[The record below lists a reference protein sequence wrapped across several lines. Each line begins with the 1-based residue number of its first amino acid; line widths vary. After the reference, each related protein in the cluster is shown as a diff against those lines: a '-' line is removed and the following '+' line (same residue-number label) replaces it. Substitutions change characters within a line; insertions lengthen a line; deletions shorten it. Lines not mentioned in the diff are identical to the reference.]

1 MVDQQKKIDTFRRQ
15 VLILRIL
22 QMLNCMAAVAL
33 MLLCF
38 SVLPERGIRMPSTSA
53 STFIWVLCL
62 VALPATLLLVE
73 LRVRAVKKALSESN
87 SGDSKSNSGDS

>member
-1 MVDQQKKIDTFRRQ
+1 LVDQQKAMDTFRRQ
-15 VLILRIL
+15 VLILRVL

-33 MLLCF
+33 LLLCF
-38 SVLPERGIRMPSTSA
+38 AVLPERGIRLPSTSA

-73 LRVRAVKKALSESN
+73 LRVRAVKKKLSEPN
-87 SGDSKSNSGDS
+87 GGDS